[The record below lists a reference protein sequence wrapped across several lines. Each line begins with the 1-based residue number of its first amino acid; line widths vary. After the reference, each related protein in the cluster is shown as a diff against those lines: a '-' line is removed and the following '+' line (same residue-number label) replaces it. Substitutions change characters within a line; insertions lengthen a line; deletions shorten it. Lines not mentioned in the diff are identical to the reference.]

1 MLVVCSLPV
10 CRYMT
15 LPLLPRSPPLTC
27 PTPLPRPTHMQVV
40 HQMRVFA
47 EAEYEEAAEEHGL
60 RDKLA
65 ALEELCETQVGAAGH
80 DA

>member
-1 MLVVCSLPV
+1 M
-10 CRYMT
+10 M